1 MQQQK
6 QTSSPKITFRVS
18 ENEIPE
24 SPKLSAIALQEMS
37 RQLGLEE
44 IAIEL
49 EMEKHHGV
57 SVHDIIFV
65 LLLYSSYGVTSITGL
80 ASKAKKDQSLASV
93 IEDVKKIHNKVI
105 LYFQNNN
112 EISRYEQL
120 VDGIVSSGQNKGRL
134 KSTKRGILI
143 VDDSPLIKT
152 GKKMEKIEIIFD
164 HVEKR
169 YVLGYVLVS
178 TSYADKTKSY
188 CVNFEFRLSTEE
200 DRKKAEQKKL
210 KKKEEI
216 DLRKKGSLINWTDIQ
231 RNSGLEVA
239 FVQVSGVNLDA
250 ETLKGLDI
258 RGIDW
263 VGLPGGKT
271 ALFDQGMNR
280 WNFELLKQDV
290 VRTQPAILEI
300 EGWEVYTKP
309 VLFKDYGEVVFCVVK
324 DFQGNELGCF
334 LLKKEAMH
342 TMVSILQEFFTRQQ
356 PADNNKLKIGLD
368 LFERAKSA
376 GIEAETACA
385 DSWFFVAWFIAKV
398 LGIEGIKRFISKM
411 KSNTEIVYKGQVIKV
426 KELWDRMNLE
436 PVSGRSIKA
445 SAVLVKVKGFK
456 NLLKI
461 VLVQELDKSGRAKAR
476 YILVCTDIHF
486 SKEKIIE
493 AYKLRWTIECFFR
506 TAKQRFGLDKF
517 HVRKFSEIHSH
528 ITFVFISYLL
538 MACLKIS
545 NPKLTDLSFGQ
556 IIDRYLKSLVT
567 LQRTAKGVVVDLDP
581 GFFKEFGF
589 PYDTS

>member
-1 MQQQK
+1 MKQQP
-6 QTSSPKITFRVS
+6 SPNITFGVS
-18 ENEIPE
+18 GNEIPE
-24 SPKLSAIALQEMS
+24 SPKLSAIALQQMI

-44 IAIEL
+44 IATEL
-49 EMEKHHGV
+49 EIEKHHGI

-65 LLLYSSYGVTSITGL
+65 LLLYSSYDVTSIAGL

-93 IEDVKKIHNKVI
+93 LEDVKKINNKVI
-105 LYFQNNN
+105 LYFQQNN
-112 EISRYEQL
+112 EISTYEQL
-120 VDGIVSSGQNKGRL
+120 VDRIVSSGQTNGRI
-134 KSTKRGILI
+134 KSTKKGILI

-152 GKKMEKIEIIFD
+152 GKKMEEIEIIFD

-200 DRKKAEQKKL
+200 DRNKAQEKKL
-210 KKKEEI
+210 KKKEKI
-216 DLRKKGSLINWTDIQ
+216 DLRKKGSLINWIKIQ
-231 RNSGLEVA
+231 INSGIEVE

-250 ETLKGLDI
+250 ETLDELDA

-263 VGLPGGKT
+263 VALPSGKT
-271 ALFDQGMNR
+271 AILDQEMNKRDFDS
-280 WNFELLKQDV
+280 LKQAV
-290 VRTQPAILEI
+290 TRTQPAILEI

-309 VLFKDYGEVVFCVVK
+309 VLFKDYGEMVFCVVK

-342 TMVSILQEFFTRQQ
+342 TMISILQEFFTREQ

-376 GIEAETACA
+376 DVQAETACGDA
-385 DSWFFVAWFIAKV
+385 WFLVAWFVAKV
-398 LGIEGIKRFISKM
+398 LEIEGIKRFISKM
-411 KSNTEIVYKGQVIKV
+411 KSNTKVVYKGQVIKV
-426 KELWDRMNLE
+426 KDLWDSINLE
-436 PVSGRSIKA
+436 LVSGRSIKA
-445 SAVLVKVKGFK
+445 GAVLVTVKGFE
-456 NLLKI
+456 NPLKI
-461 VLVQELDKSGRAKAR
+461 VFVQELDKYGRAKAR
-476 YILVCTDIHF
+476 YILVCTDVHF

-493 AYKLRWTIECFFR
+493 TYKLRWTIECFFR

-517 HVRKFSEIHSH
+517 HVRKFNEIHSH

-545 NPKLTDLSFGQ
+545 NPKLADLSFGQ

-567 LQRTAKGVVVDLDP
+567 LQRTAEGVLVYLDP

>member
-1 MQQQK
+1 MKQQP
-6 QTSSPKITFRVS
+6 SPNITFGVS
-18 ENEIPE
+18 GNEIPE
-24 SPKLSAIALQEMS
+24 SPKLSAIALQKMS

-44 IAIEL
+44 IATEL
-49 EMEKHHGV
+49 EIEKHHGI

-65 LLLYSSYGVTSITGL
+65 LLLYSSYGVTSIAGL

-93 IEDVKKIHNKVI
+93 LEDVKKINNKVI
-105 LYFQNNN
+105 LYFQQNN
-112 EISRYEQL
+112 EISTYEQL
-120 VDGIVSSGQNKGRL
+120 VDRIVSSGQTNGRL
-134 KSTKRGILI
+134 KSTKKGILI

-152 GKKMEKIEIIFD
+152 GKKMEEIEIIFD

-178 TSYADKTKSY
+178 TSYADKTKSC

-200 DRKKAEQKKL
+200 DRKKAQEKKL
-210 KKKEEI
+210 KKKEKI

-231 RNSGLEVA
+231 RNSGIEVE

-250 ETLKGLDI
+250 ETLNGLDI

-263 VGLPGGKT
+263 VALPSGKT
-271 ALFDQGMNR
+271 AILDQEMNR
-280 WNFELLKQDV
+280 LDFELLKQIV
-290 VRTQPAILEI
+290 TQTQPAILEI

-309 VLFKDYGEVVFCVVK
+309 VLFKDYGDMVFCVVK

-356 PADNNKLKIGLD
+356 PADNNKLNIGLNI
-368 LFERAKSA
+368 FERAKSA
-376 GIEAETACA
+376 GIKAETACGDA
-385 DSWFFVAWFIAKV
+385 WFFVAWFIAKV
-398 LGIEGIKRFISKM
+398 LDIEGIKRFISKM
-411 KSNTEIVYKGQVIKV
+411 KSNTKVVYKSQIIKV
-426 KELWDRMNLE
+426 KDLWDRVNLE
-436 PVSGRSIKA
+436 LVSGRSIKA
-445 SAVLVKVKGFK
+445 CAVLVTVKGFK
-456 NLLKI
+456 NPLKI
-461 VLVQELDKSGRAKAR
+461 VFVQELDKYGRAKAR

-486 SKEKIIE
+486 STEKIIE

-517 HVRKFSEIHSH
+517 HVRKFNEIHSH

-545 NPKLTDLSFGQ
+545 NPKLADLSFGQ

-567 LQRTAKGVVVDLDP
+567 LKHTAEGILVDLDP

-589 PYDTS
+589 P

>member
-1 MQQQK
+1 MQQEK
-6 QTSSPKITFRVS
+6 QTSSPKITFQVS

-24 SPKLSAIALQEMS
+24 SPKLSAIVLQQMI
-37 RQLGLEE
+37 RQLGLEK

-57 SVHDIIFV
+57 SVHEIIFV
-65 LLLYSSYGVTSITGL
+65 LLLYSSYSVTSIAGL

-105 LYFQNNN
+105 LYFQQNNG
-112 EISRYEQL
+112 ISRYEQL
-120 VDGIVSSGQNKGRL
+120 VDRMVSSGQNKGRL
-134 KSTKRGILI
+134 KSAKKGILI

-152 GKKMEKIEIIFD
+152 GKMMENIEIIFD
-164 HVEKR
+164 HVETR

-178 TSYADKTKSY
+178 TGYADKTKSY
-188 CVNFEFRLSTEE
+188 CVNFKFRFSTEE
-200 DRKKAEQKKL
+200 DRKKAQEKKL

-216 DLRKKGSLINWTDIQ
+216 DLRKKGSLINWINIQ
-231 RNSGLEVA
+231 INSSLEVS
-239 FVQVSGVNLDA
+239 FVQVAGVNLDA

-263 VGLPGGKT
+263 VGLPSGKT
-271 ALFDQGMNR
+271 ALLDQGINR
-280 WNFELLKQDV
+280 WNFELLKQDA

-309 VLFKDYGEVVFCVVK
+309 VIFKDYGEVVFCVVK

-334 LLKKEAMH
+334 LLKKEATH

-356 PADNNKLKIGLD
+356 PADNNKLNIGLD
-368 LFERAKSA
+368 LFERGKNA
-376 GIEAETACA
+376 GIKAETACG
-385 DSWFFVAWFIAKV
+385 DSWFFVAWFIEKV
-398 LGIEGIKRFISKM
+398 LKIEGIKRFISKM
-411 KSNTEIVYKGQVIKV
+411 RSNAEVVYKGRVIKV
-426 KELWDRMNLE
+426 KELWDIVNLE
-436 PVSGRSIKA
+436 PVSGRSAKA
-445 SAVLVKVKGFK
+445 GAVLVTVKGF
-456 NLLKI
+456 NDPLKI
-461 VLVQELDKSGRAKAR
+461 VFVQELDKFGRAKAR

-517 HVRKFSEIHSH
+517 HVRKFNEIHSH
-528 ITFVFISYLL
+528 VTFVFISYLL

-545 NPKLTDLSFGQ
+545 NPKLADLSYGQ

-567 LQRTAKGVVVDLDP
+567 LQRAAEGILVDLDP

>member
-1 MQQQK
+1 MKQQ
-6 QTSSPKITFRVS
+6 SSPNITFLVS
-18 ENEIPE
+18 GNEIPE
-24 SPKLSAIALQEMS
+24 SPKLSAIALQKMS

-44 IAIEL
+44 IATEL
-49 EMEKHHGV
+49 EIEKHHGI

-65 LLLYSSYGVTSITGL
+65 LLLYSSYDVTSITGL
-80 ASKAKKDQSLASV
+80 ASKAKKDQSLSSV
-93 IEDVKKIHNKVI
+93 LEDVKKINNKVI
-105 LYFQNNN
+105 LYFQQNN
-112 EISRYEQL
+112 EISAYEQL
-120 VDGIVSSGQNKGRL
+120 VDRIVSSGQTNGRL
-134 KSTKRGILI
+134 KSTKKGILI

-152 GKKMEKIEIIFD
+152 GKKMEEVEIIFD

-200 DRKKAEQKKL
+200 DKKKAEQKKL
-210 KKKEEI
+210 KKKEKI
-216 DLRKKGSLINWTDIQ
+216 DLRKKGSLINWINIQ
-231 RNSGLEVA
+231 INSGLEVA

-250 ETLKGLDI
+250 ETLNGLDI

-263 VGLPGGKT
+263 VGLPSAKT
-271 ALFDQGMNR
+271 ALLNQEMNR
-280 WNFELLKQDV
+280 WDFDSLKQSV
-290 VRTQPAILEI
+290 TRTQPDILEI

-309 VLFKDYGEVVFCVVK
+309 VLFKDYGEMVFCVVK

-342 TMVSILQEFFTRQQ
+342 TMISILQEFFTRQQ

-376 GIEAETACA
+376 DVQAETACGDA
-385 DSWFFVAWFIAKV
+385 WFFVAWFIAKV

-411 KSNTEIVYKGQVIKV
+411 KSNTEVVYNSQIIKV
-426 KELWDRMNLE
+426 KELWDMVKLK

-445 SAVLVKVKGFK
+445 GAVLVTVKGF
-456 NLLKI
+456 NFPLKI
-461 VLVQELDKSGRAKAR
+461 VFVQELDKYGRAKAR

-486 SKEKIIE
+486 STEKIIE
-493 AYKLRWTIECFFR
+493 TYKLRWTIECFFR

-517 HVRKFSEIHSH
+517 HVRKFNEIHSH

-567 LQRTAKGVVVDLDP
+567 LKRTAKGVLVDLDP
-581 GFFKEFGF
+581 EFFKEFGF